1 MVKAQQP
8 KRGFAICGVTFGSLD
23 IFDTTDASSDH
34 GCVHR
39 GGQYDTPDGYHAPMV
54 LLQYGIEI
62 PTVGLCGAFD
72 IRGRLRNFQSGQM

>member
-8 KRGFAICGVTFGSLD
+8 KRASRICGVTFGSLD
-23 IFDTTDASSDH
+23 IFDTTDAVQHH

-39 GGQYDTPDGYHAPMV
+39 GGQYDTPDGYQPLMV

-62 PTVGLCGAFD
+62 PAVGLGGGSS